1 MVESPDFKMTN
12 INLTPDFNLTNI
24 NLTLGYGSPAYEPS
38 CEIRSGQW
46 TSVRLRKGWM
56 YEVRRGD
63 SNRELVSLN
72 LERVIRV
79 IHSVNR
85 SNETSLIVVHFKR
98 VK

>member
-1 MVESPDFKMTN
+1 
-12 INLTPDFNLTNI
+12 
-24 NLTLGYGSPAYEPS
+24 
-38 CEIRSGQW
+38 
-46 TSVRLRKGWM
+46 M